1 MQLPLSYKTILPVGL
16 ILAMLFGCSAREL
29 QTQNLPQA
37 NLPPAYKDT
46 NQNYWWRCQFKIV
59 WPENSRLNWG
69 MDLLLAHSVISPV
82 LQNNY
87 ENISYWRFHRRA
99 ARDNAGH
106 QFSFLF
112 FSKPEAAA
120 KIYWEIQQSS
130 ILQSALKANL
140 IEKVATGDPQ
150 NPRFPNIEDTS
161 DSNWPADIQK
171 NWPSYIMGVSSLW
184 LGLIDGSM
192 QEPTYENDDINL
204 LLEKYLEVDAKITQM
219 WRNEGQHA
227 LLHHLS
233 AVFGYNPL
241 FIRKMITF

>member
-161 DSNWPADIQK
+161 DSNWPTDIQK